1 MAIIE
6 DEIPGLER
14 YQRAL
19 ETYRA
24 AQSKCATAA
33 QLYVE
38 CLDEPIKEFSLQELR
53 VYVEKMKAAEKEFN
67 DANFCYTHPERAHER
82 G

>member
-38 CLDEPIKEFSLQELR
+38 TWLSIGELKI
-53 VYVEKMKAAEKEFN
+53 YVEELKATEKEFN

-82 G
+82 E